1 MVTSR
6 PKTKGDHRSPLCS
19 LVGRTLDRSCE
30 RQNKRTLWAKYCEY
44 CLHDFTSVLGSQ
56 KIYVDNPHLQ
66 HGDDASLIQSVVN
79 WQVEES
85 ECFYWGR
92 IRIK

>member
-1 MVTSR
+1 MVTSP

-66 HGDDASLIQSVVN
+66 HGDDAILIQSVVN